1 VRNGIIRSRYPRRGA
16 GNSSLA
22 GYTLRRG
29 PEGHDKTARGHCIA
43 VGNLIIS
50 RRNDP
55 SVTIYEATQNVPAAD
70 PVRNGNRWRV
80 IAVDTE
86 HNRIAARRLED
97 GARAAFSG
105 DYLRQHITHG
115 YAVTVHSAQGATADT
130 THAVLGE
137 NTTRAML
144 YVAMT
149 RGRESNSE
157 YL

>member
-1 VRNGIIRSRYPRRGA
+1 
-16 GNSSLA
+16 
-22 GYTLRRG
+22 
-29 PEGHDKTARGHCIA
+29 
-43 VGNLIIS
+43 
-50 RRNDP
+50 
-55 SVTIYEATQNVPAAD
+55 
-70 PVRNGNRWRV
+70 VRNGNRWRV

-144 YVAMT
+144 YAAMT
-149 RGRESNSE
+149 RGRESNSA